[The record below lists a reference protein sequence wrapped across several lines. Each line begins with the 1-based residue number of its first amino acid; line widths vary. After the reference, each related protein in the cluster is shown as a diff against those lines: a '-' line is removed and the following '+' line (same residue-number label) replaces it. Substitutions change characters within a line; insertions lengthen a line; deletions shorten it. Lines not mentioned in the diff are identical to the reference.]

1 MKKKIIIDDDQI
13 LSIARECGKMLI
25 DKKAGDA
32 VLLDLRKINSYL
44 DYFIIA
50 TGNSFVHCRS
60 LAREVQRFFKIN
72 KFAERTKTR
81 LDTGWIA
88 LDYNE
93 IVVHIFVQ
101 ELRDYYQLEK
111 LWADA
116 DIIEL

>member
-1 MKKKIIIDDDQI
+1 MKKPIIDDKKI
-13 LSIARECGKMLI
+13 LSIAGECRKMLI
-25 DKKAGDA
+25 DKKAGN
-32 VLLDLRKINSYL
+32 VLVIDLKNINSYL
-44 DYFIIA
+44 DFFIIA
-50 TGNSFVHCRS
+50 TGNSFIHGRS
-60 LAREVQRFFKIN
+60 LAKEVQRFFKDN

-88 LDYNE
+88 LDYSE

-116 DIIEL
+116 DFIEE